1 MNRLLVEVGRS
12 GEDPS
17 NTLLYEVLGF
27 QLLII
32 LSTLG
37 ETNNAVI
44 LEHESV
50 QLNVFNITLK
60 KILLKPVLS
69 FSSKT
74 SKVFC
79 DICSKSAFLI
89 PSEWMKLQAHFMFI
103 CFYILYTVL
112 AHLIIHRYNNTA
124 ILSLVD

>member
-1 MNRLLVEVGRS
+1 MNRLLIEVGRS
-12 GEDPS
+12 EEDPS

-27 QLLII
+27 QLLLIV

-37 ETNNAVI
+37 ETNNAII

-89 PSEWMKLQAHFMFI
+89 PSE
-103 CFYILYTVL
+103 
-112 AHLIIHRYNNTA
+112 
-124 ILSLVD
+124 